1 MNKNGGMTLAQVQ
14 QMMTANGGWVSP
26 APANSSSTGTT
37 GQFSANTSYLYI
49 CIATNTW
56 RRVAVESF

>member
-1 MNKNGGMTLAQVQ
+1 MNKNGGMTQAQVQ

-26 APANSSSTGTT
+26 PATSTSTGTA
-37 GQFSANTSYLYI
+37 GQFSANATYFYI

-56 RRVAVESF
+56 RRVATETF